1 MQGTLWAGEVLQ
13 EGDHPGGEKCPLVSR
28 EELQGKGPEVGTS
41 WFVLDPERRVLK
53 LNCSSRSGVKSEG
66 REAAEAKPNQ
76 TKQGTR
82 SWRSSEQGCN
92 VVTLLVF

>member
-41 WFVLDPERRVLK
+41 WFVLDPERRVL
-53 LNCSSRSGVKSEG
+53 N
-66 REAAEAKPNQ
+66 
-76 TKQGTR
+76 
-82 SWRSSEQGCN
+82 
-92 VVTLLVF
+92 